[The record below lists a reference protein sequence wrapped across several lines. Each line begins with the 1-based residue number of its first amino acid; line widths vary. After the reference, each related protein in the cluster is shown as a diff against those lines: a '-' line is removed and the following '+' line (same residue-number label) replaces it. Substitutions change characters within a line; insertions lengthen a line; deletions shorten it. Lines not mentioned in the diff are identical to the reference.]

1 MKTFFEYVRDRG
13 IEIPENNI
21 PGSWFVEHG
30 YPMVVRC
37 ACCEMTMALPNALI
51 DSEGYTICPDCAYT
65 SNDCE

>member
-1 MKTFFEYVRDRG
+1 MKTFFEYVRDRD
-13 IEIPENNI
+13 IEIPEGNI
-21 PGSWFVEHG
+21 PGSWFQKHG

-51 DSEGYTICPDCAYT
+51 DSEGYTLCPNCAHT